1 MYSALVACR
10 TGMGSS
16 MMLKIKVEQVIR
28 ENNLDIS
35 VEHNEVSA
43 VQYFNGDLLIT
54 MADLAEE
61 LSDKP
66 FAVIGIKDLMNKD
79 EIKEKLQNFLD
90 SKK

>member
-28 ENNLDIS
+28 ENNWDIS

-61 LSDKP
+61 MSGKP
-66 FAVIGIKDLMNKD
+66 FAVIGIKDLMDKD
-79 EIKEKLQNFLD
+79 EIKAKLQNFLD

>member
-28 ENNLDIS
+28 ENGWNITVD
-35 VEHNEVSA
+35 HNEVSA

-54 MADLAEE
+54 MEDLADEITN
-61 LSDKP
+61 KQ

-79 EIKEKLQNFLD
+79 EIKEKLQKFLD
-90 SKK
+90 SKQ